1 MITRKP
7 FYLLALA
14 TVLCAGSMAAQ
25 GIVIDRRIRPVEPRP
40 VPRAQQIQI
49 KSHKIE
55 TTVEGQSATTT
66 VTQTFYNP
74 NNWQLEGTYI
84 FPLSEEAAISEFRMT
99 MNDKLVKGELL
110 DSDKARKI
118 YTDTVRKMID
128 PGLLEYAGRGLFQA
142 KVFPILPCKDLTI
155 TFTYTELLPY
165 DSGLVK
171 FHYPLRT
178 NHYCALPLENIGVK
192 LTLKGE
198 QALRTIYSPTHSVEI
213 IRKGETE
220 AVIGMELKDNQPGND
235 FELFYGYAE
244 GAVSANVMSY
254 RENDKAGYFLALLTP
269 KVKLSDDE
277 ILPKD
282 VIIVLDTS
290 GSMDEDGK
298 IDQAR
303 KAMKFVVNK
312 LNQKDRFAII
322 TFSTESRK
330 LHDKLTLST
339 KEAKDDAIA
348 KIEKLE
354 ATGGTNLEGAIRD
367 AYALAKTGE
376 EDGKGARPCYVILL
390 SDGLPTTGEIT
401 DVKALAKLARENRA
415 SNVRMFPFGVGNDV
429 NTWLLDTLA
438 EENKGQREYVKPKED
453 MELKVSNFATKIASP
468 VLADVT
474 LKIDGAEVHDLHP
487 QASGDVFAGTQLSV
501 LGRFDKPGKHQLIL
515 EGTVNGEKRVYEYSI
530 ELAAK
535 NTTKA
540 YLPRM
545 WAVRRVGYLMDQI
558 NLKGFNAELK
568 DEIVR
573 LGTQFGIVTPYT
585 SFLVVE
591 DTPVPAAGAVLP
603 DEARR
608 DGRALG
614 GGNGGGRGWGAEPPA
629 APEDQQ
635 GDDAV
640 AKSKSNAD
648 RREAKSGK
656 DMEEAEKEA
665 TESVAERAKRAGLSS
680 RAEGKLKKLK
690 EEGYSDKAAAE
701 EAANVVKTI
710 GTRSFVWSD
719 GIWLE
724 SDLTNGELFGAEVVE
739 YLSERYF
746 ELAKNNEVAKVLAL
760 GNEVIFRSG
769 KSSIRIVD
777 RTDQAEDTKDADDAS
792 KNG

>member
-1 MITRKP
+1 
-7 FYLLALA
+7 
-14 TVLCAGSMAAQ
+14 MAAQ
-25 GIVIDRRIRPVEPRP
+25 GIVIDRRIRPPEPRP
-40 VPRAQQIQI
+40 VPRTQNIQI
-49 KSHKIE
+49 KSHKVD
-55 TTVEGQSATTT
+55 TVVEGQSATTT

-74 NNWQLEGTYI
+74 NSWQLEGTYM
-84 FPLSEEAAISEFRMT
+84 FPLPEEAAISDFRMT

-110 DSDKARKI
+110 DADKARKI
-118 YTDTVRKMID
+118 YTDTVRRMID

-142 KVFPILPCKDLTI
+142 RVFPILPEKDLTI

-165 DSGLVK
+165 DNGLVS
-171 FHYPLRT
+171 FRYPLRT
-178 NHYCALPLENIGVK
+178 GNYCALPLQNIGVK

-213 IRKGETE
+213 IRKGDTE
-220 AVIGMELKDNQPGND
+220 AVIGMELKDNLPGND

-254 RENDKAGYFLALLTP
+254 REGDKPGYFLALLTP
-269 KVKLSDDE
+269 KIKLSDDE

-282 VIIVLDTS
+282 VIVVLDTS

-303 KAMKFVVNK
+303 KAMKFMVNK
-312 LNQKDRFAII
+312 LNEKDRFAMI
-322 TFSTESRK
+322 TFSTESRRM
-330 LHDKLTLST
+330 HESLTLAT
-339 KEAKDDAIA
+339 KEAKDDAVA

-376 EDGKGARPCYVILL
+376 EEGKGSRPCYVILL

-401 DVKALAKLARENRA
+401 NVKALAKLARESRA
-415 SNVRMFPFGVGNDV
+415 ANVRMFPFGVGNDV

-453 MELKVSNFATKIASP
+453 MEVKVSNFANKIASP

-487 QASGDVFAGTQLSV
+487 QIPGDVFAGTQLSV
-501 LGRFDKPGKHQLIL
+501 LGRFDKPGKHQLLL

-530 ELAAK
+530 DLTDK
-535 NTTKA
+535 DTGKA

-558 NLKGFNAELK
+558 NMKGFNQELK
-568 DEIVR
+568 DEVVR

-591 DTPVPAAGAVLP
+591 DTPVPPAGDP
-603 DEARR
+603 MPEEARR
-608 DGRALG
+608 DGNALG
-614 GGNGGGRGWGAEPPA
+614 GGAGGRGWGNEAPA
-629 APEDQQ
+629 APEDQK

-640 AKSKSNAD
+640 SRSKSNSD
-648 RREAKSGK
+648 RREAGSSA
-656 DMEEAEKEA
+656 DAEEAEKDA
-665 TESVAERAKRAGLSS
+665 SDSVTERAKRAGLRS
-680 RAEGKLKKLK
+680 RAEGKKSKLK
-690 EEGYSDKAAAE
+690 EQGYSDKAAAE
-701 EAANVVKTI
+701 AAADVVKTV

-746 ELAKNNEVAKVLAL
+746 ELAEDKQVAKLLAL
-760 GNEVIFRSG
+760 GNEVIFRHG

-777 RTDQAEDTKDADDAS
+777 RTEQAEGGKDGADETKE
-792 KNG
+792 G